1 MIYINKGTL
10 MVSKV
15 LIFAVSLLVLLS
27 PLSAQKTDAKK
38 EYNSGLQYYN
48 LHNYKAA
55 IPFFEAAI
63 RKDNAFVYAY
73 RVLISCYEMEGNLQK
88 AANLYEKVV
97 ELSPSDKQVSYN
109 LALTYIELQ
118 EYNKSLIY
126 LKKSLK
132 IDPAYAKATN
142 KLKEVEAYIEKHNSE
157 NKGKEYTRVVVEED
171 KSAENN
177 IYNAALHEYRE
188 QSFSTCLSKLNT
200 YQGEVHNP
208 NFYYLKAIAL
218 QHLGERENAI
228 EAYERTLELDDR
240 HFNSNL
246 NLGKIYYNDHN
257 FEEAIH
263 LLETAY
269 LQRKNDMKLLYSL
282 AKAHYY
288 FKEYQEAIV
297 YFELFIER
305 NTNEGEAWSL
315 LGESYSKIGKSK
327 NAAKAFEEAKKHG
340 SNNDHI
346 SEHIEN
352 NVAKYGKK
360 ASEYTK
366 SGNYRQAILV
376 LEKGIEEHSEAAS
389 LHFNLGLNYLEV
401 GNSKKAREEFKKT
414 IDLEPA
420 HAKAYQGLALLYYER
435 QEYKDA
441 AAYYLATIDAGKHDE
456 YVYYKLGS
464 CYYKLN
470 RFEPASEA
478 YQEAIKLNSMNKHY
492 HFALAL
498 SYLALDKNYKSIAS
512 LEIAIKLDP
521 MFLDAQYHI
530 CVNLIKT
537 SQYEK
542 CIAEAEKILQKNN
555 LYAKAFLVIGHAYKR
570 MGNYLKADE
579 YQKKAVRLDPSLKQ

>member
-1 MIYINKGTL
+1 MA
-10 MVSKV
+10 VRV
-15 LIFAVSLLVLLS
+15 LFFSIFFLISFFS
-27 PLSAQKTDAKK
+27 SSAQKTDAKK
-38 EYNSGLQYYN
+38 EYNSGMQYYN
-48 LHNYKAA
+48 LHNYKSA

-63 RKDNAFVYAY
+63 RKDNSFVYAY
-73 RVLISCYEMEGNLQK
+73 RVLISCYEMEGDLLK
-88 AANLYEKVV
+88 AAELYEQVI
-97 ELSPSDKQVSYN
+97 ELSPSDKQICYN

-118 EYNKSLIY
+118 EFSKSIIY

-132 IDPAYAKATN
+132 IDPTYVKATN
-142 KLKEVEAYIEKHNSE
+142 KLKEVETYIEKHNRE
-157 NKGKEYTRVVVEED
+157 KIGKQYTRVVEVED
-171 KSAENN
+171 KSTENN

-188 QSFSTCLSKLNT
+188 QSFSNCLSKLNS

-208 NFYYLKAIAL
+208 NFYYLRAISL
-218 QHLGERENAI
+218 QHLGERKNAI
-228 EAYERTLELDDR
+228 EAYENTLELDDR
-240 HFNSNL
+240 HFNANL
-246 NLGKIYYNDHN
+246 NLGKMYYNDHN
-257 FEEAIH
+257 YEEAVH

-288 FKEYQEAIV
+288 YKEYQEAIV
-297 YFELFIER
+297 YFNLFLER
-305 NTNEGEAWSL
+305 NSNEGEAWSL

-340 SNNDHI
+340 TNNDHI
-346 SEHIEN
+346 SDHIEN
-352 NVAKYGKK
+352 NIARYGKK

-366 SGNYRQAILV
+366 TGNFQQAILI

-389 LHFNLGLNYLEV
+389 LHFNLGLNYLEI

-435 QEYKDA
+435 QEFKDA

-470 RFEPASEA
+470 RFEAASEA
-478 YQEAIKLNSMNKHY
+478 YQQAVKLNPGDKHY

-498 SYLALDKNYKSIAS
+498 AYLALDKNYQSITS
-512 LEIAIKLDP
+512 LETAVKLDP
-521 MFLDAQYHI
+521 MFLDAHYHI

-542 CIAEAEKILQKNN
+542 CIIEAEKILQKNN

-579 YQKKAVRLDPSLKQ
+579 YQKKAVRIDPSLKQ